1 MLKFGSFVRATVMAL
16 PAVTLASVAMAQ
28 MPSLALPDGVRI
40 SVGAAVV
47 TMPRFEGASTYV
59 VAALPII
66 KFAPIGGGYE
76 SMKRFDAKSLDDLSF
91 SLIKHDQLEVGV
103 LTGYRRGRRETDA
116 TYLYGTGDIK
126 GSIVGGGFAKYNFGR
141 AFIRASVHQSV
152 IGDDTGAILRLGT
165 GSTYTLTDRMLIK
178 ADLWADAANDTYMDS
193 FFGVTRTQS
202 VRSGLRTFD
211 PGAGFKSVSA
221 KLGTEVALTPDWTLD
236 ASAGYS
242 RLIGDAAD
250 SPLVSSADRYEGRLG
265 LSRSFDWRFR

>member
-1 MLKFGSFVRATVMAL
+1 MLKLYLFLLAAVAAL
-16 PAVTLASVAMAQ
+16 PALAVSDPASAD
-28 MPSLALPDGVRI
+28 MPSLAMPEGVRVT
-40 SVGAAVV
+40 VGAALV
-47 TMPRFEGASTYV
+47 TMPRYEGASNYV
-59 VAALPII
+59 VAALPIM

-76 SMKRFDAKSLDDLSF
+76 SMKRFDAKALDDLSF
-91 SLIKHDQLEVGV
+91 SLIKHDQFEAGV
-103 LTGYRRGRRETDA
+103 LTGYRRGRKESDA
-116 TYLYGTGDIK
+116 VYLHGTGDIK

-141 AFIRASVHQSV
+141 AFVRASVHQSL
-152 IGDDTGAILRLGT
+152 IGDDTGAVLRLATGT
-165 GSTYTLTDRMLIK
+165 TYALTDRVLIK

-193 FFGVTRTQS
+193 FFGVTRNQS
-202 VRSGLRTFD
+202 LRSGLRTFD
-211 PGAGFKSVSA
+211 PDAGFKSVSA